1 MVVGRDAK
9 QVLLNSVQ
17 MVEDYG
23 KRVVD
28 IYNEKKDFEQ
38 TFRWV
43 ARERL
48 KVDGFTFLNE
58 DLMIPV
64 ARAEV
69 RNILKASGISV
80 G

>member
-1 MVVGRDAK
+1 MA
-9 QVLLNSVQ
+9 
-17 MVEDYG
+17 EDYG

-58 DLMIPV
+58 DLMMPV

-69 RNILKASGISV
+69 RNILKASGITV